1 MEKTIEKAQLIVN
14 ENEKLIANILH
25 DIKSPLYSIKIGLQ
39 NNLNNELNKDIFE
52 TTLDIIKYIENFLI
66 NYSFKEGKFESKIDS
81 CNIKKIIEQ
90 KIENYKYIFI
100 NKNITIDFLLDE
112 NDYMINSIEIF
123 ISSIIGNIISNMAFH
138 ASKNE
143 NAIIELYKKNNCVI
157 AEFKNYYNDKTDN
170 FNLGLNFCKKLAILT
185 KIDLK
190 FTKTK
195 DVVCVKLKIP
205 SLKNLKNLKGQ
216 VINI

>member
-1 MEKTIEKAQLIVN
+1 MEKTIEKARIIAN

-39 NNLNNELNKDIFE
+39 NNLGSELNKDIFE
-52 TTLDIIKYIENFLI
+52 TTLDIIEYIENFLI
-66 NYSFKEGKFESKIDS
+66 NYSFKEGKFENKIDN
-81 CNIKKIIEQ
+81 CDIKKIIKQ

-112 NDYMINSIEIF
+112 SDYTINSIGIF
-123 ISSIIGNIISNMAFH
+123 VSSIIGNIISNMAFH

-143 NAIIELYKKNNCVI
+143 NAIIELYKKNNFVV

-170 FNLGLNFCKKLAILT
+170 FNLGLSFCKKLANLT

-190 FTKTK
+190 FSKTK

-216 VINI
+216 VVNI